1 MGKSCCETSVVLPKA
16 PLYNLF
22 DNGAAIYLS
31 FEKSWFLV
39 WRKEIISAWLDAL
52 LLRVGEAY
60 LAAAGRLY
68 QGRGYSSLCT

>member
-1 MGKSCCETSVVLPKA
+1 MGKSCCEASVVLPKA

-39 WRKEIISAWLDAL
+39 WRKEMISAWLDCIASAS
-52 LLRVGEAY
+52 RRSVSCCSW
-60 LAAAGRLY
+60 
-68 QGRGYSSLCT
+68 SSVSRKRI